1 MTPENPTGG
10 RALVLGAGG
19 VVGIA
24 WLAGLAAGLRDAGV
38 DLAAAERLVG
48 TSAGAVVGAVLRT
61 GQDLERLAAPPRGP
75 DAAAA
80 SPDFSLMAQVFAVL
94 GDPARDRADARRE
107 VGALALAADALPAET
122 HVARMGAIVEARDWP
137 AGDLRVTTVD
147 VETGERRVWDRTDGV
162 PLVDALAA
170 STAVPGA
177 SKPVPLGGRR
187 YMDGAIGFGANAD
200 VAAGAGTL
208 VLIEPLA
215 HLMPPGPLPDD
226 AVRIGPDAASREAFG
241 TDFGDLAR
249 WPGAYRAG
257 RAQAAEAV
265 EILRPAW

>member
-19 VVGIA
+19 VAGIA
-24 WLAGLAAGLRDAGV
+24 WLSGLAAGLRDAGL

-75 DAAAA
+75 DAG
-80 SPDFSLMAQVFAVL
+80 SPDFSLMTQVFALL
-94 GDPARDRADARRE
+94 GDPSRDPAAARRE

-122 HVARMGAIVEARDWP
+122 HVARMGAIVGARDWP
-137 AGDLRVTTVD
+137 AGDLRITAVD

-162 PLVDALAA
+162 PLVDAVAA

-177 SKPVPLGGRR
+177 SGPVPLGGRR

-200 VAAGAGTL
+200 LAAGADVL

-215 HLMPPGPLPDD
+215 HLMPPPSVPGD

-241 TDFGDLAR
+241 TDLGDLAR

-265 EILRPAW
+265 ELLRPVW